1 MNLLIDFLIT
11 NFTLCPSIITYS
23 IVGNDPMLLPQANTQ
38 SYYENSK
45 CSPMCPVEFLYWC
58 WGAYLEFDCER
69 YRKIHSQD
77 IDFKSFD
84 SYNIALSQCKWMG
97 TKCPA
102 NMNRLI
108 SPQVDLPPNL
118 FSTNAPAIIITSSTA
133 DPLRD
138 DARDLV
144 QKLQEKNGGKMPAN
158 VSHFELTGSH
168 AISLMFD
175 NKNTERFLKKW
186 HGVMWK

>member
-23 IVGNDPMLLPQANTQ
+23 VVGNDPMLLPQANTQ

-102 NMNRLI
+102 NSMNHLI
-108 SPQVDLPPNL
+108 SPQVDLHP
-118 FSTNAPAIIITSSTA
+118 IC
-133 DPLRD
+133 
-138 DARDLV
+138 LV
-144 QKLQEKNGGKMPAN
+144 QMHQLSSLQAQQQIHCVMMLVTLSRSCRKRTEGRCQP
-158 VSHFELTGSH
+158 
-168 AISLMFD
+168 MFHIL
-175 NKNTERFLKKW
+175 N
-186 HGVMWK
+186 